1 MDSRYNQM
9 DDGRVV
15 RLDAQSDQRDSSPV
29 AMPVM
34 SFSDAV
40 AWFCLSQEAF
50 RAELASVGE
59 GESVRNYLGGIDN
72 GKA

>member
-9 DDGRVV
+9 DNDGIV
-15 RLDAQSDQRDSSPV
+15 RLELQSDRRNGSPV